1 MRDHAGGVVGR
12 GGERGELELVEVDWV
27 EHIPSILGEKRGQSF
42 ARERAGRNKEGR
54 NLDRV
59 EPAERRK
66 RDEQED
72 STCGPLGKR
81 VALCS
86 GIAFIG
92 YSGIWG
98 YRLYASHFDKLVSWS
113 EDVALLLLPGE
124 PAISRAIV
132 RLLELDRG
140 ASRRDDQ

>member
-1 MRDHAGGVVGR
+1 MPAVLLGEAESADSWSSWRWTGSNTYHRSWEQKTGSVACKGKSDKKKKR
-12 GGERGELELVEVDWV
+12 GGEGY
-27 EHIPSILGEKRGQSF
+27 
-42 ARERAGRNKEGR
+42 
-54 NLDRV
+54 LDRV

-81 VALCS
+81 VALCG
-86 GIAFIG
+86 GITFVG
-92 YSGIWG
+92 YRGVWG

-113 EDVALLLLPGE
+113 EDALFPGE

-132 RLLELDRG
+132 RF
-140 ASRRDDQ
+140 A

>member
-27 EHIPSILGEKRGQSF
+27 EHIPSILGAKQGQSL
-42 ARERAGRNKEGR
+42 ARERATRKKKGGEGY
-54 NLDRV
+54 LDRV

-81 VALCS
+81 VALCG
-86 GIAFIG
+86 GIAFVG
-92 YSGIWG
+92 YRGVWG

-113 EDVALLLLPGE
+113 EDALFPGE

-132 RLLELDRG
+132 RF
-140 ASRRDDQ
+140 A

>member
-1 MRDHAGGVVGR
+1 MCEIMPAV
-12 GGERGELELVEVDWV
+12 L
-27 EHIPSILGEKRGQSF
+27 LGEAESAESWSSWRWTGSNTYHRSWEQNGVSCLQEK
-42 ARERAGRNKEGR
+42 ERQEKKGGR

-92 YSGIWG
+92 YSGVWG
-98 YRLYASHFDKLVSWS
+98 HRL
-113 EDVALLLLPGE
+113 
-124 PAISRAIV
+124 
-132 RLLELDRG
+132 
-140 ASRRDDQ
+140 